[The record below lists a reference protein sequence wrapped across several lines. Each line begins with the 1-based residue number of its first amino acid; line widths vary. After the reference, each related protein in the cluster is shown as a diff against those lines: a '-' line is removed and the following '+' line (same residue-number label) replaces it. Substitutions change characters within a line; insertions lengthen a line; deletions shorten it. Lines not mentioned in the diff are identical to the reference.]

1 MAEALGVI
9 ASVATIA
16 SLTKPTIKLVKS
28 LRGIAKHDDPIA
40 NEIRRIATQIEF
52 SATSV
57 DVAVRQ
63 LKGHCA
69 TLQKMPEAPTGVV
82 QYISKNKSVNILL
95 RGTKDVA
102 RQMRNAQHALKSVSG
117 QHGFW
122 KRIKWYVWN
131 KVELD
136 SLFPGIQQLCLCLS
150 FVCPILKMEI
160 DQYIKQ
166 RSSPEVKGVI
176 EEEIESLRDQLKL
189 SEERYRKLRDDRE
202 FATNYG
208 SGFDPEFQ
216 NIATSLLR
224 LAESMRHTGAVPQT
238 TEAPAHTPLASR
250 EPVSKISHRTRTG
263 DRRSPRSEAE
273 IKLPPRQSI
282 NNRSPTLRRRTST
295 IHQVLEAHKT
305 PLDGKSRNLEVP
317 REPSTPS
324 SRTSST
330 VRDSGSSLPSQSV
343 QTPQTPRSPQTP
355 DMPEPLRTSSSRLGE
370 DKGTYILESS
380 LLRISESSGKDISI
394 KFTFDTTVQDNFI
407 SIKQAAEL
415 KLPRQG
421 LGQQDYDYVHQ
432 IDSPSGAKIV
442 EKVLGMR
449 WRRREWSK
457 SIPLDLWI
465 EECYPQT
472 GEHMVL
478 GKTFV
483 QAVQEQEQGGQ

>member
-52 SATSV
+52 SATAV

-63 LKGHCA
+63 LKGHCL
-69 TLQKMPEAPTGVV
+69 TLQKMPDAPTGVV
-82 QYISKNKSVNILL
+82 QYISKNKSVDILF

-102 RQMRNAQHALKSVSG
+102 RQMRNAQHVLKSMSG
-117 QHGFW
+117 QLGFW

-131 KVELD
+131 KMELD

-166 RSSPEVKGVI
+166 RSSTEVKGVM
-176 EEEIESLRDQLKL
+176 EEEIKLLCRELKV

-202 FATNYG
+202 FTTNYG
-208 SGFDPEFQ
+208 SGFDSEFQ
-216 NIATSLLR
+216 SVATSLLR
-224 LAESMRHTGAVPQT
+224 LAESMRRTGAVPQT
-238 TEAPAHTPLASR
+238 TGASAHTPLASR
-250 EPVSKISHRTRTG
+250 EPVPKTSHRTRTG
-263 DRRSPRSEAE
+263 DRRSQRSEAE

-295 IHQVLEAHKT
+295 IHQIPEAHKT

-343 QTPQTPRSPQTP
+343 QTPQTPRTPQTP
-355 DMPEPLRTSSSRLGE
+355 DMPEPLRTSSSRKGE
-370 DKGTYILESS
+370 EKNTYTLTPGLLKIPESS
-380 LLRISESSGKDISI
+380 PQEISI
-394 KFTFDTTVQDNFI
+394 NSTIDTTVQDNFI

-415 KLPRQG
+415 KLPCQG

-442 EKVLGMR
+442 GKALGMR

-457 SIPLDLWI
+457 SIPLDLWV

-483 QAVQEQEQGGQ
+483 RAVQRQEQGGQ